1 VAFLVARLHV
11 RHSECSADGMTEP
24 PRCLLVRHG
33 ETAWS
38 RDHRH
43 TGRTD
48 LPLLPDGERQARL
61 VGAALAGTTF
71 SLVLTSPLRR
81 AAETCRLAGL
91 AAGAQDDADLLEWD
105 YGAYE
110 GLTTA
115 EIHRD
120 RPDWDLFADG
130 APGGERVEDVASR
143 VDRVIERIRAADG
156 VVVCV
161 AHAHVLRMLAT
172 RWLGLPPGG
181 GRYFVLGPAS
191 TSELGWERAQPVI
204 ARWNLA
210 PGTPPG

>member
-1 VAFLVARLHV
+1 
-11 RHSECSADGMTEP
+11 MIEP

-61 VGAALAGTTF
+61 VGDALAGTRF
-71 SLVLTSPLRR
+71 SLVLTSPLQR

-91 AAGAQDDADLLEWD
+91 AAGAQDDADLVEWD

-120 RPDWDLFADG
+120 WPGWDLFVDG
-130 APGGERVEDVASR
+130 APGGERVEDVARR
-143 VDRVIERIRAADG
+143 VDRVIDRISAAGG
-156 VVVCV
+156 VVACV
-161 AHAHVLRMLAT
+161 AHAHVLRVLAA
-172 RWLGLPPGG
+172 RWLGMPPEA
-181 GRYFVLGPAS
+181 GRYLVLGPAS
-191 TSELGWERAQPVI
+191 TSELGWERGQPVI
-204 ARWNLA
+204 VRWNLSPGA
-210 PGTPPG
+210 PST

>member
-1 VAFLVARLHV
+1 MAFQALRLRV
-11 RHSECSADGMTEP
+11 RHSECSAGRMTELP
-24 PRCLLVRHG
+24 HCLLVRHG

-61 VGAALAGTTF
+61 LGAALAERTF

-81 AAETCRLAGL
+81 ATETCRLAGL
-91 AAGAQDDADLLEWD
+91 APGARDDADLLEWD

-130 APGGERVEDVASR
+130 APGGECAEDVAAR
-143 VDRVIERIRAADG
+143 VDRVIDRIRAAG
-156 VVVCV
+156 GPAICI
-161 AHAHVLRMLAT
+161 AHAHVLRVLAA
-172 RWLGLPPGG
+172 RWLGLPPEG
-181 GRYFVLGPAS
+181 GRCFVLGPAS
-191 TSELGWERAQPVI
+191 ASELAWERAQPVI

-210 PGTPPG
+210 PGTPLG